1 VSNASLG
8 SGLFPKGENY
18 VAEWLTIKFDLHIDN
33 MVIGDWF
40 V

>member
-1 VSNASLG
+1 LG
-8 SGLFPKGENY
+8 SGLFPAGEDY

-33 MVIGDWF
+33 MVIAGDVHTWF